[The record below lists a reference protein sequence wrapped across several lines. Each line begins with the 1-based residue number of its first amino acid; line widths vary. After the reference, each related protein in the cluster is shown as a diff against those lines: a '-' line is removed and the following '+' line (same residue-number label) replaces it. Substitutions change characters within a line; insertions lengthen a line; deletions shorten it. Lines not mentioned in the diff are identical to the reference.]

1 MVVHFRLYCLL
12 QSCKFLFFDWVL
24 LIFDNLIYLVVD
36 SADFGFFIFNHLHM
50 RVDQFDAILLICLVD
65 LSSKFSDGIAVDV
78 LETSGLF
85 VDRLFQVLAFG
96 GSVHNTPIELIN
108 LFSVF
113 A

>member
-1 MVVHFRLYCLL
+1 MVVHFCLYCFF
-12 QSCKFLFFDWVL
+12 QSCKFFFFNWIL
-24 LIFDNLIYLVVD
+24 LIFHNLIYLVVD
-36 SADFGFFIFNHLHM
+36 SADFSFFIFNHLHM
-50 RVDQFDAILLICLVD
+50 RVDQFDAILLIRLVD
-65 LSSKFSDGIAVDV
+65 LGSKFSDGIAVDV

-85 VDRLFQVLAFG
+85 ADRLFQVLAFG